1 MTDAATPPPYVS
13 VVIPTCNRR
22 EILSRCLAALARQTY
37 RCFEVI
43 VVDDY
48 SSDGTDQ
55 MLEDMTRQH
64 GELVLRVLRNESHAG
79 ANPSRNRG
87 VAAAE
92 GDLVAFLDSDCVPEP
107 SWLEN
112 MISAFKDERVAA
124 VSGRVV
130 EPPPQN
136 IYELTFKGT
145 NRLHRA
151 GAAHR
156 LVAGNLCVRRSIL
169 RRYRLDEDRADPA
182 KDSQGKPDTAVSGR
196 GDEEGLYL
204 MLRAAGHVMLIVPE
218 AVVLH
223 VHPLTRRSFYRQAFR
238 GGKAAARLV
247 YKYCQPP
254 RLDLLPFLLAYLSLP
269 LGLIH
274 AGALGIS
281 GFFFAGGLAALAYN
295 DLFRKGKT
303 IAETLRSFPTLL
315 LYYHVRLAAY
325 VLESL
330 RLRLTRHDLRRVR
343 LERLERAS
351 TSESVD

>member
-1 MTDAATPPPYVS
+1 M
-13 VVIPTCNRR
+13 IPTCNRS
-22 EILSRCLAALARQTY
+22 EILHRCLAALDQQTY
-37 RCFEVI
+37 PRYEVI
-43 VVDDY
+43 VIDDC
-48 SSDGTDQ
+48 SSDGTLQ
-55 MLEDMTRQH
+55 MLEEIAHQSNRFA
-64 GELVLRVLRNESHAG
+64 LRILRNESHAG

-87 VAAAE
+87 VRTAA
-92 GDLVAFLDSDCVPEP
+92 GDLVAFLDSDCLPEP
-107 SWLEN
+107 AWLEKLAA
-112 MISAFKDERVAA
+112 AFRDERVAA

-136 IYELTFKGT
+136 IYELAFKGT

-156 LVAGNLCVRRSIL
+156 LVAGNMCVRRSIL
-169 RRYRLDEDRADPA
+169 LSHPFDEDRAGPATDPH
-182 KDSQGKPDTAVSGR
+182 GKPDTAVSGR

-204 MLRAAGHVMLIVPE
+204 ILRAAGHMMVVVPE
-218 AVVLH
+218 AVVVH

-238 GGKAAARLV
+238 GGRSAARLV
-247 YKYCQPP
+247 YKYRLPQ

-274 AGALGIS
+274 AGALGVFV
-281 GFFFAGGLAALAYN
+281 FFFVGGLAALVYN
-295 DLFRKGKT
+295 DLVRKGKT
-303 IAETLRSFPTLL
+303 LTETLLSFPTLL

-343 LERLERAS
+343 LDHLARPPRAGAAK
-351 TSESVD
+351 